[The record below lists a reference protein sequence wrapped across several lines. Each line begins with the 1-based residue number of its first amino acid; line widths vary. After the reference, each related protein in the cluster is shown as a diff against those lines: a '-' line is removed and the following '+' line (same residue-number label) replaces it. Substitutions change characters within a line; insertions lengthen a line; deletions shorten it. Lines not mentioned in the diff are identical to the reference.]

1 MKTNFIC
8 DVVFAVGVLCVSPAA
23 LADGSISD
31 YYFRYDFTKGVK
43 TYENNGCETEPCTSN
58 TGYTGVYGITGYN
71 NAVHPRGLG
80 SISNGD
86 ALMNGLISFHEC

>member
-1 MKTNFIC
+1 MALSLV
-8 DVVFAVGVLCVSPAA
+8 VVFCVAAVSSAA
-23 LADGSISD
+23 DSIDD

-71 NAVHPRGLG
+71 NAVHPKGWG